1 MTAIATP
8 EVRQRAIEAYRS
20 GQGTQNDIA
29 RMFGVTPRTFRQWWK
44 AFRQEGRTAPLPRGH
59 QTPAFTGKNRSA
71 LDRYMEK
78 RSDATLA
85 EIQEAFADHV
95 QCSDVAIH
103 NTLKALGWAYKKSG
117 YVRMSETDRT

>member
-20 GQGTQNDIA
+20 GQGTQHDIA
-29 RMFGVTPRTFRQWWK
+29 KMFGITPRAFRKWWK
-44 AFRQEGRTAPLPRGH
+44 AFRQEGRTAPRPRGH
-59 QTPAFTGKNRSA
+59 QTPAFTGENRSA

-85 EIQEAFADHV
+85 EIQDAFADRV